1 MTSHRYTQK
10 ITEIILDF
18 LVDKDVGNNSLQN
31 TMKNYNYWEFTVE
44 IDEKNINRFLRN
56 LSYKQ

>member
-31 TMKNYNYWEFTVE
+31 T
-44 IDEKNINRFLRN
+44 IEKL
-56 LSYKQ
+56 